1 MWRKEGAEWK
11 ITHHHSSVV
20 PAAAASARAA
30 SGSDDP
36 KTKLLQAKKAELGLG
51 APRKLFGSATLARM
65 YYGAAAT
72 TTTDTSLPAGY
83 KVVRLHQVESLET
96 RKKLM
101 AQVHDVI
108 RQNYGSYADSE
119 SPDQWLDN
127 LAKSGLN
134 SADPLCK
141 LLVTMVLDGD
151 GVALGFSSA
160 EVLPAGDRRYI
171 YNAYTCVRD
180 KKDDDVV
187 IQIVKQDIFACAKKL
202 RDDLARDGVQV
213 LLMCC

>member
-1 MWRKEGAEWK
+1 M
-11 ITHHHSSVV
+11 
-20 PAAAASARAA
+20 
-30 SGSDDP
+30 
-36 KTKLLQAKKAELGLG
+36 
-51 APRKLFGSATLARM
+51 
-65 YYGAAAT
+65 
-72 TTTDTSLPAGY
+72 
-83 KVVRLHQVESLET
+83 
-96 RKKLM
+96 
-101 AQVHDVI
+101 I

-119 SPDQWLDN
+119 SAVQWLDN
-127 LAKSGLN
+127 MVKSGLN